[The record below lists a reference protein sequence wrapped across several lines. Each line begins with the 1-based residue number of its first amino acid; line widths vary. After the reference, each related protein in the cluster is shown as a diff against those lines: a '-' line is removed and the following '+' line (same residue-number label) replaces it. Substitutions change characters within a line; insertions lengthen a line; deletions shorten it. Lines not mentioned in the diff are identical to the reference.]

1 CADVDFIV
9 RGEGEQTLCETSVR
23 WSAAGRST
31 PSPGWAIARRTASS
45 STRRALWRRWRAAR
59 CDCRTGT
66 PECSTATLCSF
77 CSIIEMRGRNFHP
90 YELDRVLADIA
101 DARKHGAQA
110 IFLVDD
116 NITPD
121 VRRFQRLCE
130 ARIFTVRGSSS
141 SAVLLSATRTTRA
154 RRSKRTSRSRMST
167 EFRNRRLIVNEDVS
181 HYDGTTAVVR
191 TDHLESGEIEFLRW
205 RAERWMKF

>member
-1 CADVDFIV
+1 
-9 RGEGEQTLCETSVR
+9 
-23 WSAAGRST
+23 
-31 PSPGWAIARRTASS
+31 
-45 STRRALWRRWRAAR
+45 
-59 CDCRTGT
+59 
-66 PECSTATLCSF
+66 
-77 CSIIEMRGRNFHP
+77 MRGRNFHP

-205 RAERWMKF
+205 RACLHRPWFVLTHAHRMLAHTFAGTSWRSVCGLEDVRAVFERFRARRRQERQQLLT